1 MVAKNFEK
9 CIVWLKVH
17 EGSKYTN
24 DPDDPGGPTKYGIT
38 LIDYRL
44 YVNKRGR
51 ARDVARLT
59 WPVAKQIYKKK
70 YWDRCRCDELP
81 SGVDYCV
88 FDYGVN
94 SGTGRPRKVLR
105 KLVGQ
110 STRKVTI
117 TDAVLTAI
125 GKRNSIDIINHMCTE
140 RMAFLRGLR
149 IWWKYGRGWSRR
161 VRDVRR
167 RSIEF
172 ASSTQFLADPD
183 PRSLSNVGGKGAI
196 SPSKATKPT
205 ILGTTAIAASS
216 ASWLDPQWI
225 IAFILGAI
233 ILSVCIHYII
243 NYVRRKRQEA
253 PMPIMPLPEITTP
266 TLEDI

>member
-1 MVAKNFEK
+1 MAVENFEK
-9 CIVWLKVH
+9 CVLWLKVH

-59 WPVAKQIYKKK
+59 WSMAKQIYKKK

-81 SGVDYCV
+81 AGIDYCV

-94 SGTGRPRKVLR
+94 SGTGRSRKVLR

-110 STRKVTI
+110 STKRVTI
-117 TDAVLTAI
+117 TDDVIIAVR
-125 GKRNSIDIINHMCTE
+125 KRSAVDIINHMCDE
-140 RMAFLRGLR
+140 RLAFLRGLR

-172 ASSTQFLADPD
+172 ASNTQSLADPLGAE
-183 PRSLSNVGGKGAI
+183 PNVGGKGEI
-196 SPSKATKPT
+196 QPSKATKPT
-205 ILGTTAIAASS
+205 IAGTATVAASS
-216 ASWLDPQWI
+216 ASWTDPQWM
-225 IAFILGAI
+225 IAFILIAI
-233 ILSVCIHYII
+233 ILGVGI
-243 NYVRRKRQEA
+243 NYLVSYMRKKRQET
-253 PMPIMPLPEITTP
+253 PMPIMALPEMTTP
-266 TLEDI
+266 NLGDIK